1 VEERV
6 EAFSE
11 PPRPGLAA
19 RLLKAAQ
26 GAVLELLGA
35 LVPALLIVL
44 LLNGF
49 VAQAALVEEGPSM
62 QPNLYQGY
70 RVMTEKLSYRFHLP
84 RRGDVVIVSRPNGE
98 KALVKRVIGRAWID
112 GEPLAEPWVT
122 YSGGPDYPPTRIPD
136 GCVFILGDN
145 RPASRDSRMIGPVPI
160 ASIRGHVLF
169 TYWPPRHVG
178 PVP

>member
-1 VEERV
+1 M
-6 EAFSE
+6 
-11 PPRPGLAA
+11 GAA
-19 RLLKAAQ
+19 R
-26 GAVLELLGA
+26 GALFELVGA

-44 LLNGF
+44 FLNGF

-70 RVMTEKLSYRFHLP
+70 RVMTEKLSYRLHLP
-84 RRGDVVIVSRPNGE
+84 RRGDVVIVGRPDGE
-98 KALVKRVIGRAWID
+98 KALVKRVIGLPGEVVETRGGRAWID
-112 GEPLAEPWVT
+112 GEQLVEPWVA
-122 YSGGPDYPPTRIPD
+122 YLGGPDCPPIRIPE
-136 GCVFILGDN
+136 GSVFILGDN

-169 TYWPPRHVG
+169 TYWPLQHIG